1 MIRRQED
8 YDNDE
13 RVWLGDLGNE
23 ILQKNILEQRK
34 IRTSVCYFMRMRNS

>member
-23 ILQKNILEQRK
+23 ILQRNIEQWK